1 MGISSTQMQTQ
12 LNGMTCQ
19 LEQIL
24 LALQS
29 PAVATPRIDDDA
41 DDVADPD
48 PSIDSDKSDDDDNTY
63 DRYYRD
69 EYETVTS
76 VQTTAPKSY
85 ENSAIVLS
93 RGDTCLWKSKSR
105 LFSMSR

>member
-1 MGISSTQMQTQ
+1 
-12 LNGMTCQ
+12 MTGQ
-19 LEQIL
+19 LEKIL

-29 PAVATPRIDDDA
+29 PPVATPCIDDDGDDVDDSAPSVDGDKGDDDA
-41 DDVADPD
+41 D
-48 PSIDSDKSDDDDNTY
+48 TY

-76 VQTTAPKSY
+76 VQTTTPKCY

-93 RGDTCLWKSKSR
+93 QGDTCLWKSKSR
-105 LFSMSR
+105 LYFHVTVIATTFHQA